1 MGHVYQVYMH
11 LLNFKLIVF
20 LNRSPIALSP
30 SVSINAENLDR
41 WENRHVQMLICCWK
55 ENKSFFGNGK
65 STKKEVFEKIA
76 TDFNAKSDLK
86 VSGSQCLRKWAKL
99 EAKQKEIVDHN
110 NKSGNGTR
118 TWKYYAQMEDCIGG
132 QSNVNPTFTL
142 ESSSSSVISDYG
154 ESSSEDDGNLSAT
167 PNKKKAPSK
176 RPLKKRRSR
185 SSASEMLE
193 FLREYQG
200 KKEEVEN
207 KKLKILQEM
216 NEEKKAFW
224 SNLLEVMKTTK
235 E

>member
-1 MGHVYQVYMH
+1 
-11 LLNFKLIVF
+11 LLTEKVQKRKYLR
-20 LNRSPIALSP
+20 RSPQT
-30 SVSINAENLDR
+30 SVSR
-41 WENRHVQMLICCWK
+41 
-55 ENKSFFGNGK
+55 
-65 STKKEVFEKIA
+65 
-76 TDFNAKSDLK
+76 
-86 VSGSQCLRKWAKL
+86 SQCLRKRAKL

-110 NKSGNGTR
+110 NKSGNGTH
-118 TWKYYAQMEDCIGG
+118 TWKYYAQMVDCIGG

-142 ESSSSSVISDYG
+142 ESSSSPVISDCG

-176 RPLKKRRSR
+176 HPLKKRRSR

-200 KKEEVEN
+200 KKDEVEN
-207 KKLKILQEM
+207 KKLKILQQM

>member
-1 MGHVYQVYMH
+1 
-11 LLNFKLIVF
+11 
-20 LNRSPIALSP
+20 
-30 SVSINAENLDR
+30 
-41 WENRHVQMLICCWK
+41 MLICCWK

-65 STKKEVFEKIA
+65 TTKKEVFEKIA

-86 VSGSQCLRKWAKL
+86 VSSMQCLRKWAKL
-99 EAKQKEIVDHN
+99 EAKQKEIIDHN

-132 QSNVNPTFTL
+132 QCSVNPTFTL

-154 ESSSEDDGNLSAT
+154 ESSSEDDGNLCAT

-176 RPLKKRRSR
+176 RPSKKRRSR

-224 SNLLEVMKTTK
+224 SNLLEVMKTSK
-235 E
+235 K

>member
-1 MGHVYQVYMH
+1 M
-11 LLNFKLIVF
+11 
-20 LNRSPIALSP
+20 
-30 SVSINAENLDR
+30 
-41 WENRHVQMLICCWK
+41 QMLIRCWK
-55 ENKSFFGNGK
+55 ENKSSVGNGK

-76 TDFNAKSDLK
+76 ADFNGKSDLK
-86 VSGSQCLRKWAKL
+86 VSGIQCLRKWAKL

-132 QSNVNPTFTL
+132 QSSVNPTFTL
-142 ESSSSSVISDYG
+142 ESSSSTVISDYG
-154 ESSSEDDGNLSAT
+154 ESSSEDGENSCAPPD
-167 PNKKKAPSK
+167 KKKKTPSK
-176 RPLKKRRSR
+176 RPSKKRRSR

-207 KKLKILQEM
+207 KKLKLLQEI

-224 SNLLEVMKTTK
+224 SNLLEVMKTSNK
-235 E
+235 